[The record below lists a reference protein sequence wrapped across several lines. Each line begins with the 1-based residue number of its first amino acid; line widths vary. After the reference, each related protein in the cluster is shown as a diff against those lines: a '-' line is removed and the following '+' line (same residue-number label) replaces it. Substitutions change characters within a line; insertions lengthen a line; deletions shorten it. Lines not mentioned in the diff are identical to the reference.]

1 MISISELIELRHTL
15 HREPE
20 LSGNEEQTAKTLV
33 QFLKR
38 QHPDL
43 LMTAIGGHGIIAVY
57 RGEIPGRTV
66 LLRCDMDALPIHE
79 TIKISHSST
88 TGGVSHKCGH
98 DGHMA
103 ILAGVSAE
111 LADTRPARGT
121 VILLFQPAE
130 ETGQGAARII
140 SRMEYHP
147 DFCYALHNLPGFPAG
162 RVITRDGP
170 FAGASRGIIVT
181 LTGKS
186 SHAAQP
192 LEGISPAPAVASLIS
207 YFNRVSIQAEGIMAT
222 LVHASI
228 GKIAFGT
235 SPGNATVMVTLRAPT
250 AETMDDLSKRIEQ
263 QIKRTAGKENLQHTI
278 SWTEEFPATI
288 NATLPNSIIRS
299 TAEQLGYK
307 TTILE
312 NPFPWSEDFGHF
324 TEKYPGALFGLG
336 AGVDSP
342 PLHSPDYD
350 FPDRLIPIG
359 IAMFKGIIERSLEQ

>member
-1 MISISELIELRHTL
+1 MKNLIQLRHSL

-20 LSGNEEQTAKTLV
+20 LAGHERQTAAKLIR
-33 QFLKR
+33 FLKR
-38 QHPDL
+38 QRPDL
-43 LMTAIGGHGIIAVY
+43 LITEVAEHGIIAVY
-57 RGEIPGRTV
+57 KGNPQGITV
-66 LLRCDMDALPIHE
+66 LLRCDMDALPINE
-79 TIKISHSST
+79 TIRIDHRST
-88 TGGVSHKCGH
+88 ASGISHKCGH

-103 ILAGVSAE
+103 IMCGVAAE
-111 LADTRPARGT
+111 LAKRKPARGT

-130 ETGQGAARII
+130 ETGQGAVKAI
-140 SRMEYHP
+140 SRLEYKP
-147 DFCYALHNLPGFPAG
+147 DFCYALHNLPGFPMG
-162 RVITRDGP
+162 QVVIRNGP
-170 FAGASRGIIVT
+170 FAGASKGMIIT

-192 LEGISPAPAVASLIS
+192 LGGISPAPAVASLIS
-207 YFNRVSIQAEGIMAT
+207 YFNRISKLTEGIVAT
-222 LVHASI
+222 LIHASI
-228 GKIAFGT
+228 GEIAFGT

-250 AETMDDLSKRIEQ
+250 TPEMNELSQRTVHQIKNTAET
-263 QIKRTAGKENLQHTI
+263 ENLQYTI

-288 NATLPNSIIRS
+288 NAALPNSIIRS

-312 NPFPWSEDFGHF
+312 HPFPWSEDFGHF
-324 TEKYPGALFGLG
+324 TEKYPGAFFGLG

-359 IAMFKGIIERSLEQ
+359 IAMFKGIIERSLE